1 MADRYED
8 GVHALQTIDVPDQW
22 AEIEARAA
30 NGLILPLD
38 ADHLGRGGR
47 RRWPA
52 LLAAAAALVLVVG
65 GVTLVLSDDDDV
77 RTTDPTMTTEST
89 PPPTDRPDVLEG
101 PGTPT
106 STAPDPAAP
115 GSGDPA
121 APAPSEATGGTGE
134 SVPDLT
140 ECPVEITMTT
150 STAPA
155 GWSASMTPATEWL
168 PPEPSEGVDPRLAG
182 VFEGP
187 TAADF
192 VSVSA
197 GFLGLQDDT
206 FEPVPGPVPA
216 VEAKI
221 APWTRG
227 WYLEVFVPRPAGSC
241 WVTVQA
247 IGMSR
252 NDAVRFVG
260 GLEGR

>member
-1 MADRYED
+1 MPDRYED

-30 NGLILPLD
+30 TGLIVPLD

-52 LLAAAAALVLVVG
+52 MLAAAAALVLVVG

-106 STAPDPAAP
+106 STAPDQAAP
-115 GSGDPA
+115 GPGDPA
-121 APAPSEATGGTGE
+121 APAPSQAPGGTGE

-140 ECPVEITMTT
+140 ECPVDVAMTT

-155 GWSASMTPATEWL
+155 GWSARMTPATEWL
-168 PPEPSEGVDPRLAG
+168 PPEPSEGLDPRLVG

-192 VSVSA
+192 ASVSA

-206 FEPVPGPVPA
+206 FEPVPGPVPD

-221 APWTRG
+221 APWTGG
-227 WYLEVFVPRPAGSC
+227 WYLEVFVPRPAGNC

-260 GLEGR
+260 GLEAR

>member
-1 MADRYED
+1 MPDRYED

-30 NGLILPLD
+30 NGLIVPLD

-89 PPPTDRPDVLEG
+89 PPTDRPDVLEG

-106 STAPDPAAP
+106 STARDPAAP

-121 APAPSEATGGTGE
+121 APAPSEAPGGTGE

-140 ECPVEITMTT
+140 ECPVDITMTT

-155 GWSASMTPATEWL
+155 GWSARMTPASEWL

-192 VSVSA
+192 ASVSA

-206 FEPVPGPVPA
+206 FEPVPGPVPY

-221 APWTRG
+221 ATWTRG
-227 WYLEVFVPRPAGSC
+227 WYLEVFVPRPAGNC

-260 GLEGR
+260 GLEAR

>member
-1 MADRYED
+1 MPDRYED
-8 GVHALQTIDVPDQW
+8 GVRALQTIDVPDQW

-30 NGLILPLD
+30 NGLIVPLGPD
-38 ADHLGRGGR
+38 NVGGRGR

-65 GVTLVLSDDDDV
+65 GVTLVLRDDDDV

-106 STAPDPAAP
+106 STAPDEAAP

-121 APAPSEATGGTGE
+121 APAPSEAPGRTGE
-134 SVPDLT
+134 TVPDLT
-140 ECPVEITMTT
+140 ECPVDITMTT

-155 GWSASMTPATEWL
+155 GWSARMTPASGWL
-168 PPEPSEGVDPRLAG
+168 PPEPPEGVDPRLAG

-187 TAADF
+187 TTADF
-192 VSVSA
+192 ASVSA
-197 GFLGLQDDT
+197 GLLNLQDDT
-206 FEPVPGPVPA
+206 FEPVPGPVA
-216 VEAKI
+216 DVEAKI
-221 APWTRG
+221 APWTGG
-227 WYLEVFVPRPAGSC
+227 WYLEVFVPRPAGNC
-241 WVTVQA
+241 WVTLQT

-252 NDAVRFVG
+252 DDAVRFVG
-260 GLEGR
+260 GLAAR